1 MRVGITGHRGLNTKV
16 EEGVRTLLADAVRGY
31 DATELVGVSC
41 IADGPDTWFAEAVL
55 SAGGR
60 LEVVVP
66 AAEYRDSLP
75 EWHHSTYDALMSR
88 ASDVHETGMTASD
101 SEAHMTG
108 SEILVGLADELV
120 AVWDGKPAWGYGGT
134 ADVVAYA
141 ERNGVPVRVLWPEG
155 ASR

>member
-1 MRVGITGHRGLNTKV
+1 MRVGITGHRGLSAEV
-16 EEGVRTLLADAVRGY
+16 EARVRTLLADAVSGY
-31 DATELVGVSC
+31 DAAELVGVSC
-41 IADGPDTWFAEAVL
+41 IADGPDAWFAEAVL
-55 SAGGR
+55 SVGGR

-66 AAEYRDSLP
+66 ATEYRDSLP
-75 EWHHSTYDALMSR
+75 EWHHSTYDALMSL
-88 ASDVHETGMTASD
+88 ASDVHTTGMTASD